1 MEPLPLRFLLCYDRN
16 MPRMIAMISAFLL
29 ALVLASPMTF
39 AQIASNPKQSDEL
52 DVLFAKL
59 RDPATGSEVLRIEP
73 KIWSLWMT
81 QGSPTEN
88 QQLAEATDA
97 MGILAYA
104 KSLEKLNR
112 LIAASPNFPEAY
124 NKRATLYYMMG
135 RYDESLGDID
145 KTLDL
150 EPRHFGALSGRGM
163 VLLRQGKNA
172 EALRAFKEALVVNP
186 NMPGARISV
195 QQLEKLLPEL

>member
-1 MEPLPLRFLLCYDRN
+1 MAPLPLCFRLCYDNPMSRIV
-16 MPRMIAMISAFLL
+16 MLFAALFLAVAF
-29 ALVLASPMTF
+29 ASPASF
-39 AQIASNPKQSDEL
+39 AQTTPLAAQTDEL
-52 DVLFAKL
+52 DSLFAKL

-81 QGSPTEN
+81 QGNAAEN
-88 QQLAEATDA
+88 QQLAEATTA

-104 KSLEKLNR
+104 KSLEKLNA
-112 LIAASPNFPEAY
+112 LIATTQNFSEAY
-124 NKRATLYYMMG
+124 NKRATLYYLMG

-163 VLLRQGKNA
+163 VLLKQGKNA
-172 EALRAFKEALVVNP
+172 EALKAFKEALSVNP
-186 NMPGARISV
+186 NMTGAKISV

>member
-1 MEPLPLRFLLCYDRN
+1 ML
-16 MPRMIAMISAFLL
+16 RMIALISAFLL
-29 ALVLASPMTF
+29 AIVLASPMTF
-39 AQIASNPKQSDEL
+39 AQTASNPESADEL
-52 DVLFAKL
+52 DILFAKL

-81 QGSPTEN
+81 QGSAAEN

-97 MGILAYA
+97 MGILAYG
-104 KSLEKLNR
+104 KSLEKLNA
-112 LIAASPNFPEAY
+112 LIAATPNFSEAY
-124 NKRATLYYMMG
+124 NKRATLYYLMG

-163 VLLRQGKNA
+163 VLLKQGKNA
-172 EALRAFKEALVVNP
+172 EALKAFKEALSVNP
-186 NMPGARISV
+186 NMTGAKISV